1 MTRWQWHATWRESLN
16 ITSTIQSV
24 SSCLL
29 LILLLIFSTSA
40 LAELDIRDPWIKNL
54 PASVPVRAG
63 YMTIHNPQSKA
74 VSIISLRSDAFAS
87 IEIHQTIEQD
97 GMMRMEQVPN
107 LRIEANTGVQLAP
120 GGLHLMMMNPSEPTQ
135 PGDQL
140 EIVIMLD
147 DGSEQRV
154 KMRVIK

>member
-1 MTRWQWHATWRESLN
+1 MSRLA
-16 ITSTIQSV
+16 
-24 SSCLL
+24 
-29 LILLLIFSTSA
+29 LILLLMFSPIAS
-40 LAELDIRDPWIKNL
+40 AELDVRDPWIKNL

-74 VSIISLRSDAFAS
+74 VSIVSLRSDAFAS

-97 GMMRMEQVPN
+97 GMMRMEQVRSLN
-107 LRIEANTGVQLAP
+107 IESNSSVQLAP

-135 PGDQL
+135 PGDLL
-140 EIVIMLD
+140 EIVIVLD

-154 KMRVIK
+154 EMQVLR

>member
-1 MTRWQWHATWRESLN
+1 MSRLA
-16 ITSTIQSV
+16 
-24 SSCLL
+24 
-29 LILLLIFSTSA
+29 LILLLMFSPIAS
-40 LAELDIRDPWIKNL
+40 AELDVRDPWIKNL

-74 VSIISLRSDAFAS
+74 VSIVSLRSNAFAS

-97 GMMRMEQVPN
+97 GMMRMEQVRSLN
-107 LRIEANTGVQLAP
+107 IESNSSVQLAP

-135 PGDQL
+135 PGDLL
-140 EIVIMLD
+140 EIVIVLD

-154 KMRVIK
+154 EMQVIR